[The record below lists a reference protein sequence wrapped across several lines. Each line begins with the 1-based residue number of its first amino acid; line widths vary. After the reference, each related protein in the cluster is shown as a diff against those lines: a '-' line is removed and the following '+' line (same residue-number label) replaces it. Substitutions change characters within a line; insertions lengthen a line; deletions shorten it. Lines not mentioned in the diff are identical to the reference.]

1 MFYTLHSKYRN
12 RFLSLLCC
20 GLTLLLFAR
29 CSQESNSVIARG
41 YHNLTARDNAF
52 FLARERMKEVEAKV
66 YEQRSDDYNS
76 ILHPL
81 AVYDTVKT
89 KGLNSNTDDII
100 KKASMPIRKHKNS
113 KYVDDSY
120 MLVGRCRMYRGEFK
134 LGLETFKFVNTT
146 SDEDDTRHEALI
158 HLMRAYMAS
167 DQWENAEVVMK
178 ELDKDTLHPTK
189 TLPFYNITK
198 AEYLWKYERYDEM
211 LPLLVEAAPHLKPR
225 DLKSRIYFITGQLYQ
240 QSNQKEEA
248 YKAYKKTTK
257 LFPPYELLFY
267 SKLYMAQCSDAS
279 SSKDYDKQIKYFNK
293 LLTDLKNTEYKDKIY
308 YEMGLFEYNLG
319 HQKEAINYY
328 KKSTQVSKGG
338 AQKSL
343 SFLKLAEIHYDELE
357 DYVNAQAYYDSCN
370 TLFNKKDKRYPLI
383 EKRTKVLDEFVKHY
397 NVYKREDSLLRV
409 SEMDSASYRRL
420 IDTLV
425 AREQAEYMRKQ
436 IEARK
441 LAKKQDEI
449 VFNPDKFANLDPNNA
464 NPSWYFS
471 NPTAIK
477 NGISEFERRWG
488 KRKLED
494 HWRRAKKEIII
505 DNNTKD
511 STGKPIVNTSSKD
524 DIPPLVVDRSKY
536 DKDVPFLPAQKD
548 SSLKRME
555 IALYHIGSIY
565 NHKLDEPTRA
575 LKTYD
580 IFLKRFPESDYEA
593 EVLYNMYL
601 ICKENNKP
609 EIEIYK
615 NRILNEH
622 PNSIYAKLI
631 RNPNYFRDNKIANA
645 AAEKEY
651 EQVYGLYKSGSYSTS
666 DSLASILLVKYPESS
681 IEDKLEY
688 LKLLCELKSKGP
700 NEALIAKIDDFM
712 DKYKDSDLIANAK
725 GLKTSIQKSLPKP
738 PNNKSSDTDT
748 P

>member
-1 MFYTLHSKYRN
+1 M
-12 RFLSLLCC
+12 
-20 GLTLLLFAR
+20 
-29 CSQESNSVIARG
+29 IARG

-66 YEQRSDDYNS
+66 YELRSDDYNS

-81 AVYDTVKT
+81 AVYDTMKT

-100 KKASMPIRKHKNS
+100 KKASLPIRKHKNS
-113 KYVDDSY
+113 NYVDDSY

-134 LGLETFKFVNTT
+134 LGIETFKFVNTT
-146 SDEDDTRHEALI
+146 SDEDVTRHEALI

-178 ELDKDTLHPTK
+178 ALDKDTLHPTK
-189 TLPFYNITK
+189 TLPIYNITK
-198 AEYLWKYERYDEM
+198 AEYLWKYERYNEM
-211 LPLLVEAAPHLKPR
+211 LPLLVEAAPFLKPR
-225 DLKSRIYFITGQLYQ
+225 DLKSRVYFITGQLYQ
-240 QSNQKEEA
+240 QSNQKEKA

-267 SKLYMAQCSDAS
+267 SKLYMAQCSNTGSD
-279 SSKDYDKQIKYFNK
+279 KDYDKQIKYFNK
-293 LLTDLKNTEYKDKIY
+293 LLADLKNSEYKDKIY

-328 KKSTQVSKGG
+328 KKSIQVSKGG

-343 SFLKLAEIHYDELE
+343 SFLKLAEIYYDELE
-357 DYVNAQAYYDSCN
+357 DYVNAQAYYDSCS

-383 EKRTKVLDEFVKHY
+383 EKRTKVLDEFIQHY
-397 NVYKREDSLLRV
+397 TIYKREDSLLKV
-409 SEMDSASYRRL
+409 SKMDSVSFHRL

-449 VFNPDKFANLDPNNA
+449 VFNPDKFNNLDPNNA
-464 NPSWYFS
+464 NSSWYFS

-477 NGISEFERRWG
+477 NGIAEFERRWG

-494 HWRRAKKEIII
+494 HWRRAKKEIQIEV
-505 DNNTKD
+505 TKD
-511 STGKPIVNTSSKD
+511 STGKPIPNPNTITSTKE
-524 DIPPLVVDRSKY
+524 DIPPLVVDRTKY
-536 DKDVPFLPAQKD
+536 YKDVPFLPAQKD
-548 SSLKRME
+548 TALKKIE
-555 IALYHIGSIY
+555 LALYHIGSIY
-565 NHKLDEPTRA
+565 NHKLDEPEKA

-580 IFLKRFPESDYEA
+580 VFLNRFPESEFEA

-609 EIEIYK
+609 EIDIYK

-631 RNPNYFRDNKIANA
+631 HNPNYFRDNKIANA

-651 EQVYGLYKSGSYSTS
+651 EQVYSLYKTGHYFTS
-666 DSLASILLVKYPESS
+666 DSLASVLLVKYPESS
-681 IEDKLEY
+681 IEDKLAY
-688 LKLLCELKSKGP
+688 LKILCELKSKGP
-700 NEALIAKIDDFM
+700 TEALLIKVDDFM
-712 DKYKDSDLIANAK
+712 DKYKDSDLITNAK
-725 GLKTSIQKSLPKP
+725 GLKNSIQKSIPKTP
-738 PNNKSSDTDT
+738 SINSQSSYTDS